1 MHNDTYIISAW
12 HMLHSQY
19 KKAFI
24 MIHRSWVEICDANNI
39 QRDMQN
45 MYCVK
50 LYITWSSKK
59 NNHTDIQN
67 AGLYHDLYPI
77 CYFYRFCANVLESPL
92 NQCVTASHTCSL
104 QLRIPACILYLFIA
118 LTPLTIQIESTWTCG
133 GFYGFKITSKSS
145 REHL

>member
-19 KKAFI
+19 EKAFI

-59 NNHTDIQN
+59 KQPYGHSTCRSLSWSVSDMLFLPLLRKRTRKP
-67 AGLYHDLYPI
+67 AKSM
-77 CYFYRFCANVLESPL
+77 CYRQSHLFSPAANTCLHSLLIYCFESPHNSNWIDL
-92 NQCVTASHTCSL
+92 NL
-104 QLRIPACILYLFIA
+104 WGLLRL
-118 LTPLTIQIESTWTCG
+118 
-133 GFYGFKITSKSS
+133 
-145 REHL
+145 